1 MGLDWTI
8 SSVLKISKISILIIF
23 CLMSKL
29 IGWKPSKTRICSI
42 QFNWKLIAIQ
52 LQTQPPV
59 DRSLLNVKVFISDFR
74 ENNRNSNKNEHW
86 SCKTHLWLFW
96 FSERLSGS
104 SKSGASLG
112 QKFWLGH
119 RTGFLML
126 YRRCNI
132 RGFYWLPRFN
142 VHSSDGFYRGDNLN
156 STNFCSLIWFIKI
169 YFIRAI

>member
-1 MGLDWTI
+1 MGFDWTI

-86 SCKTHLWLFW
+86 SCRIHLWLFW
-96 FSERLSGS
+96 FSERWSGS
-104 SKSGASLG
+104 PKSGASLG
-112 QKFWLGH
+112 QKFCLGH
-119 RTGFLML
+119 RTSNQRTSNIHVWMFGDVRYFL
-126 YRRCNI
+126 NI
-132 RGFYWLPRFN
+132 GIFDVRMFAYIQMFE
-142 VHSSDGFYRGDNLN
+142 SSVVR
-156 STNFCSLIWFIKI
+156 
-169 YFIRAI
+169 

>member
-59 DRSLLNVKVFISDFR
+59 DRSFLNVKVFISDFR
-74 ENNRNSNKNEHW
+74 ESNRNSNKNEHW
-86 SCKTHLWLFW
+86 SWKTHLRLFW
-96 FSERLSGS
+96 FSERWSGS
-104 SKSGASLG
+104 PKSGASLG
-112 QKFWLGH
+112 KKFWLGQ

-126 YRRCNI
+126 HRRCNI
-132 RGFYWLPRFN
+132 RSFTGCHDSPFIPAMASIGLIIWIRRTFA
-142 VHSSDGFYRGDNLN
+142 HSSDL
-156 STNFCSLIWFIKI
+156 SKSIL
-169 YFIRAI
+169 